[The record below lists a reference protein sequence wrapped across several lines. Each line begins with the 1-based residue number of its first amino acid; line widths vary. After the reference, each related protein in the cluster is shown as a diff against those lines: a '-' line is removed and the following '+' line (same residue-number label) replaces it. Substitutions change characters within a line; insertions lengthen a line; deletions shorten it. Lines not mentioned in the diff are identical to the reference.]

1 MKQIESVETAHL
13 NKDILKFKAGDSVR
27 VYVKIKEGDK
37 ARIQAF
43 EGTVIKKR
51 GRSLSTTFT
60 VRKVSYG
67 EGVERTF
74 LVHSPLIEKIE
85 LLRSGKTRRARLYY
99 IRNKSGKKTKIAE
112 KLEKE

>member
-1 MKQIESVETAHL
+1 MKQIESVEAAYL
-13 NKDILKFKAGDSVR
+13 KKDSPKFRSGDSVR

-37 ARIQAF
+37 TRVQAF
-43 EGTVIKKR
+43 EGTVIKKH
-51 GRSLSTTFT
+51 GRSLNATFT

-85 LLRSGKTRRARLYY
+85 LLRFGKTRRAKLYY

-112 KLEKE
+112 KLEK

>member
-1 MKQIESVETAHL
+1 MKQIESVEAAHL
-13 NKDILKFKAGDSVR
+13 KKDPLNFKAGDNVR

-37 ARIQAF
+37 TRIQAF

-51 GRSLSTTFT
+51 GRSLNTTFT

-85 LLRSGKTRRARLYY
+85 VLRFGKTRRAKLYY
-99 IRNKSGKKTKIAE
+99 LRTKTGKKTKIAE

>member
-1 MKQIESVETAHL
+1 MKQIELVEAAHL
-13 NKDILKFKAGDSVR
+13 KKDSLKFRSGDSVR

-37 ARIQAF
+37 TRVQAF
-43 EGTVIKKR
+43 EGMVIKKR
-51 GRSLSTTFT
+51 GRSLNATFT

-85 LLRSGKTRRARLYY
+85 LLRSGKTRRAKLYY
-99 IRNKSGKKTKIAE
+99 IRNKTGKKTKIAE
-112 KLEKE
+112 KLEK